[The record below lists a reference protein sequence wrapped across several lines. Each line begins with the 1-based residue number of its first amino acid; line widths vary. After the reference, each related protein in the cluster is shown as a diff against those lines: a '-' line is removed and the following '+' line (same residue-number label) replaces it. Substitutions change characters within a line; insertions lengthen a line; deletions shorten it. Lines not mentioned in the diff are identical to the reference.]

1 MNINEIEKAYQE
13 WLDLPETKQERELFT
28 LKASEEVFFTS
39 GFQCGNTAQ
48 DGRELIAKY
57 KGDE

>member
-28 LKASEEVFFTS
+28 LKATPGPDTTCGTITLAPCFTRM
-39 GFQCGNTAQ
+39 G
-48 DGRELIAKY
+48 
-57 KGDE
+57 